1 MSEIPLVVVEGCDY
15 LGVLLWH
22 KLSWSPHVNHICNKI
37 NRTLKFL
44 IRKNLHHTQQST
56 DIKGCTY
63 KQTTIYSV
71 TINAIDYCS
80 AIWDPYTKVKSD
92 IIIEAGLRCYDFWL
106 LALL

>member
-63 KQTTIYSV
+63 KQT
-71 TINAIDYCS
+71 
-80 AIWDPYTKVKSD
+80 
-92 IIIEAGLRCYDFWL
+92 II
-106 LALL
+106 